1 VHVTHF
7 LPVRAQAEQ
16 PHGKLPSKPI
26 KASSQSAVAP
36 PFPRFLR
43 EGGPSAMPTGGCR
56 AFELEKPPQ
65 SGHPRRDA
73 SWFPTRIQSRSFRV
87 TRGQTRVTREGNAG
101 TDGTSSF
108 CYVRGKATVHATHF
122 LPVRAQAE
130 QPQGKLPSKPIKA
143 SSQSAVAPPF
153 PRFLREGG
161 PSAMPTGGCRAFE
174 LEKPPQ
180 SGHPILSVLCPQGGN
195 HGREQGKYF
204 PIARM
209 SPSRMSQKERALL
222 IA

>member
-1 VHVTHF
+1 MHVTHF

-122 LPVRAQAE
+122 HPVRLQPKSPQAQTA
-130 QPQGKLPSKPIKA
+130 LAA
-143 SSQSAVAPPF
+143 SPKRRAGQFAGARVGTD
-153 PRFLREGG
+153 R
-161 PSAMPTGGCRAFE
+161 TGTRRSE
-174 LEKPPQ
+174 
-180 SGHPILSVLCPQGGN
+180 
-195 HGREQGKYF
+195 
-204 PIARM
+204 
-209 SPSRMSQKERALL
+209 ALL
-222 IA
+222 ACPEQVSNASAPNGRAAR